1 MDDHEQGERVREWLR
16 ANGASITTGIAI
28 GLAGILGW
36 QWWQH
41 NQGQHRLDA
50 AAMFQSLEKA
60 ADDKDTATFDQ
71 LAGEL
76 GDKFKNT
83 PYGTLAMLRQAS
95 EKVGQ
100 GDLDAAGKALNEA
113 VAVAQSP
120 ALAALARLRLARVQ
134 LAGGNAQAAIDELA
148 KMPAGDFAGLAD
160 ELRGDALLTL
170 DRRDEAEAA
179 YQDALTNLETGAPNR
194 SVVEMKLA
202 DLGVAASEPGA

>member
-16 ANGASITTGIAI
+16 ANGAAITTGIAI

-60 ADDKDTATFDQ
+60 ADDKDSATFDQ
-71 LAGEL
+71 LAAEL
-76 GDKFKNT
+76 GGKFKNT
-83 PYGTLAMLRQAS
+83 PYGTMALLRQAS
-95 EKVGQ
+95 EKEGQ
-100 GDLDAAGKALNEA
+100 GLNEA
-113 VAVAQSP
+113 VGAAQSP

-134 LAGGNAQAAIDELA
+134 LAAGEAQAALDELA
-148 KMPAGDFAGLAD
+148 KMPAEDFTGLAA
-160 ELRGDALLTL
+160 EVRGDALLAL
-170 DRRDEAEAA
+170 DRRDEAAAA

>member
-16 ANGASITTGIAI
+16 ANGAAITTGIAI

-60 ADDKDTATFDQ
+60 ADDKDSATFDQ
-71 LAGEL
+71 LAAEL

-83 PYGTLAMLRQAS
+83 PYGTMALLRQAS
-95 EKVGQ
+95 EKEGQ
-100 GDLDAAGKALNEA
+100 GDSTAASKALNEA
-113 VAVAQSP
+113 VGAAQSP

-134 LAGGNAQAAIDELA
+134 LAAGEAQAALDELA
-148 KMPAGDFAGLAD
+148 KMPAEDFTGLAA
-160 ELRGDALLTL
+160 EVRGDALLAL
-170 DRRDEAEAA
+170 GRRDEAAAA

>member
-60 ADDKDTATFDQ
+60 ADDKDIATFDQ
-71 LAGEL
+71 LAAEL
-76 GDKFKNT
+76 GDEFKNT
-83 PYGTLAMLRQAS
+83 PYGTMALLRQAS
-95 EKVGQ
+95 EKEGQ
-100 GDLDAAGKALNEA
+100 GDSAAASKALIEA
-113 VAVAQSP
+113 VGAAQSP

-134 LAGGNAQAAIDELA
+134 LAAGEAQAALDELA
-148 KMPAGDFAGLAD
+148 KMPAGDFTGLAA
-160 ELRGDALLTL
+160 EVRGDALLAL

-194 SVVEMKLA
+194 TVVEMKLA